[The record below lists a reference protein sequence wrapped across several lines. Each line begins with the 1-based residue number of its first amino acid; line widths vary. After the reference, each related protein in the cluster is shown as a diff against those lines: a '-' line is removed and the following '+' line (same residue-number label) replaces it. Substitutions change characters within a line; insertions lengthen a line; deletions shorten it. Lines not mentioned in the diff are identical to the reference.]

1 VTTLIKGGHSGVV
14 HVVTVLAV
22 LPIRQGA
29 AQQVS
34 REYLHRYL
42 WQFDFL
48 WNNRQ
53 MNDGERTIA
62 AIKAAEGKRLMYKD
76 PVAEQAYIRNR
87 GQEKGGEQLEPF

>member
-1 VTTLIKGGHSGVV
+1 MRIRRGLIGIYHN
-14 HVVTVLAV
+14 
-22 LPIRQGA
+22 
-29 AQQVS
+29 VS